1 MTRCATNSFSHW
13 LLVASGS
20 FCFTAFPALA
30 ADTDGTAAPAPNPD
44 APILGPAVLSVAP
57 IRVELEGDESG
68 ATVRLMNASDHALP
82 VQTRLFAWSQENGED
97 IYAPSTELVV
107 SPSIV
112 SIPTG
117 ETQVVRVLRKGTASP
132 GEKRFRLVIDQLPDP
147 TTMRPGQAQTRI
159 RFTVPVFVDRDKA
172 APAQFAWRMTK
183 TGLELVNS
191 GGLTARILD
200 VKVTAANG
208 RDIPVEDNAL
218 RYVMGNSTIAWPVG
232 NGCALGPVKV
242 TAQIDGQTVDGS
254 ANPAC
259 G

>member
-1 MTRCATNSFSHW
+1 MTRRATNTFSRW
-13 LLVASGS
+13 LLVAGGS
-20 FCFTAFPALA
+20 FLFQPLPALA
-30 ADTDGTAAPAPNPD
+30 ADGDGAAAAAPNPD
-44 APILGPAVLSVAP
+44 AAVIGPAVLSVAP
-57 IRVELEGDESG
+57 IRVELAGDESG
-68 ATVRLMNASDHALP
+68 ATVRLTNASDHALP
-82 VQTRLFAWSQENGED
+82 VQTRLFAWSQESGED
-97 IYAPSTELVV
+97 VYAPSTDLIV
-107 SPSIV
+107 SPSII
-112 SIPTG
+112 SIPSG
-117 ETQVVRVLRKGTASP
+117 ETQVVRVLRKGAASS

-172 APAQFAWRMTK
+172 APAQFAWRMTR

-200 VKVTAANG
+200 VKLSANG
-208 RDIPVEDNAL
+208 RDVPVEDNAL

-254 ANPAC
+254 ASPAC

>member
-1 MTRCATNSFSHW
+1 MTRYATNTFSRR

-20 FCFTAFPALA
+20 FCLIAFPALA
-30 ADTDGTAAPAPNPD
+30 ADTDGTAAPPPNPD

-68 ATVRLMNASDHALP
+68 ATVRLTNSSDHALP
-82 VQTRLFAWSQENGED
+82 VQTRLFAWSQQDGED
-97 IYAPSTELVV
+97 VYAPSTELVV

-117 ETQVVRVLRKGTASP
+117 ETQVVRVLRKGPASS

-147 TTMRPGQAQTRI
+147 TTARPGQAQTRI

-200 VKVTAANG
+200 VKVTANG
-208 RDIPVEDNAL
+208 RDVPVEENSL
-218 RYVMGNSTIAWPVG
+218 RYVMGNSMIAWPVG
-232 NGCALGPVKV
+232 NGCSLGQVKV
-242 TAQIDGQTVDGS
+242 TAQIDGQVIDGTAS
-254 ANPAC
+254 PAC

>member
-1 MTRCATNSFSHW
+1 MTRCAPNSISHW

-20 FCFTAFPALA
+20 FCFLGVPAFA
-30 ADTDGTAAPAPNPD
+30 ADTTGEAAEAPIPD
-44 APILGPAVLSVAP
+44 APAAGPAVLSVAP
-57 IRVELEGDESG
+57 IRVELDGDGTG
-68 ATVRLMNASDHALP
+68 ATVRLTNSSDHALP
-82 VQTRLFAWSQENGED
+82 VQTRLFAWSQEEGED
-97 IYAPSTELVV
+97 VYAPSSELVV

-112 SIPTG
+112 SIPNG
-117 ETQVVRVLRKGTASP
+117 ETQVVRVLRKGPASP

-172 APAQFAWRMTK
+172 APAQFAWRMSK
-183 TGLELVNS
+183 AGLELVNS

-200 VKVTAANG
+200 VKVTANG

-232 NGCALGPVKV
+232 NGCALGSVTV

-254 ANPAC
+254 ATPAC